1 MTSWG
6 KKMPHPRLGYRD
18 ADGNALPGVTT
29 VVGRYKD
36 EGPLLNWRYNCIRRG
51 LNPTAEGRKAANIG
65 TAVHDAIER
74 HIRQE
79 PFEEDPTTYYELPEG
94 GLDKAKLCYQAWQE
108 WNDHVQ
114 PRYLIL
120 EPQMSH
126 GVLGYGGTP
135 DAICVINDI
144 LCVVDWKTSNAIY
157 NETAMQVSAYKE
169 LVRCNYG
176 LVLDDAYVLRMD
188 KRSKTPNFEQYRIGP
203 DALELYFEQFN
214 RFLDAYKFEREHFPA
229 KWEKVTRAKLL
240 KGA

>member
-1 MTSWG
+1 
-6 KKMPHPRLGYRD
+6 MPHPRLGYRD

-29 VVGRYKD
+29 IVGRYKD

-51 LNPTAEGRKAANIG
+51 LNPTQEGRNAANIG

-94 GLDKAKLCYQAWQE
+94 GLDKAKRCFQGWQE
-108 WNDHVQ
+108 WNDKVQ

-135 DAICVINDI
+135 DAICVIDDA
-144 LCVVDWKTSNAIY
+144 LCVVDWKTSNGIY
-157 NETAMQVSAYKE
+157 NETAMQVAAYRE
-169 LVRCNYG
+169 LFRYNYG
-176 LVLDDAYVLRMD
+176 LMLDDAYVLRMD
-188 KRSKTPNFEQYRIGP
+188 KRKLDFEQYVLKSET
-203 DALELYFEQFN
+203 LERYFDQFN
-214 RFLDAYKFEREHFPA
+214 RFLDCYKFEREYFPA
-229 KWEKVTRAKLL
+229 PWEIVKRRELL
-240 KGA
+240 KEA